1 MNLEINKTQVHYL
14 LVLNRDRQ
22 RLLSQVIT
30 PSNSLQSTD
39 VEYKISVDIEQSLI
53 DLLTEEGEAIHG

>member
-1 MNLEINKTQVHYL
+1 MNLEVNKTQAHYL
-14 LVLNRDRQ
+14 LALNRDRQ
-22 RLLSQVIT
+22 RLLSQAIT

-39 VEYKISVDIEQSLI
+39 VEYKISIDIEQSLI

>member
-39 VEYKISVDIEQSLI
+39 VEYKISIDIEQSLI